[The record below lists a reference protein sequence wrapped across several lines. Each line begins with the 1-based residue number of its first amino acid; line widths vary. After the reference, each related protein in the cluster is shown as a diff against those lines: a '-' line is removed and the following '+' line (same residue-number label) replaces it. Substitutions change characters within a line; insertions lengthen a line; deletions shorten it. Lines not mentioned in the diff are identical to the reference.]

1 MERLH
6 GFRQRYDWGHP
17 TAIPELLGEAPDG
30 APWAEQW
37 LGAHP
42 LGPATMGEG
51 AGTLAQRIAAEPA
64 RLLGEDVMLCFGP
77 RLPFLLKI
85 IAPARAL
92 SLQVHPSIGQA
103 IEGYEAEDRA
113 GIDLASPV
121 RNYKDRNH
129 KPEMVLALTDF
140 EAVAGFRAPR
150 RAAEVLSGLS
160 SPLARRMRRTLRLAP
175 GRFGIRQAFTDIVSV
190 DSRPSGEEI
199 SELVA
204 ELAARLAAGVSPSRR
219 ADSNAVEMA
228 RAFPGDPGIAAAL
241 LLNPVTLRAGE
252 ALFVPAGSVHAYI
265 SGLGVEIMASSDNVL
280 RAGLTPKHIDIPEM
294 LACVDYVAA
303 PPVRPAP
310 EYLSR
315 ATRAYYAPVDDFE
328 LLVTDVAAADGAVGV
343 PGRGPRILL
352 GIDGRVE
359 VSTTAGRERL
369 QRGQALFVGADE
381 RALTVEGDGSV
392 VQADVP

>member
-1 MERLH
+1 
-6 GFRQRYDWGHP
+6 
-17 TAIPELLGEAPDG
+17 
-30 APWAEQW
+30 
-37 LGAHP
+37 
-42 LGPATMGEG
+42 
-51 AGTLAQRIAAEPA
+51 
-64 RLLGEDVMLCFGP
+64 
-77 RLPFLLKI
+77 
-85 IAPARAL
+85 
-92 SLQVHPSIGQA
+92 
-103 IEGYEAEDRA
+103 
-113 GIDLASPV
+113 
-121 RNYKDRNH
+121 
-129 KPEMVLALTDF
+129 
-140 EAVAGFRAPR
+140 
-150 RAAEVLSGLS
+150 
-160 SPLARRMRRTLRLAP
+160 MRRPLRLAP
-175 GRFGIRQAFTDIVSV
+175 GRFGIRQVFTDIVSV

-199 SELVA
+199 DELVD
-204 ELAARLAAGVSPSRR
+204 ELAARLASGASPSRR
-219 ADSNAVEMA
+219 ADANAVEMA

-265 SGLGVEIMASSDNVL
+265 GGLGVEIMASSDNVL

-328 LLVTDVAAADGAVGV
+328 LLVTDVSRADGAVGV

-352 GIDGRVE
+352 AIDGEVE

-369 QRGQALFVGADE
+369 GRGQALFVGADE
-381 RALTVEGDGSV
+381 RALTVEGSGSV